1 MIDTGAS
8 VSFSS
13 QRVLDSLRT
22 HRNLQHQ
29 DIQSYK
35 RKLVVSLGDGST
47 ATAEEILISNSN
59 LPLMNFKHNAL
70 YYLRYRTESTWFWE
84 MTSYQR
90 LTYLSVQQEQKASG
104 TAKHRRNISWYTD
117 VQPSGWYMQH
127 LTEIATIPTD
137 ELISYVTTS
146 WATKIHVWNPNRTS
160 KSCHQWN

>member
-35 RKLVVSLGDGST
+35 KKLVVSLGDGST

-70 YYLRYRTESTWFWE
+70 YYLRYRTEST
-84 MTSYQR
+84 
-90 LTYLSVQQEQKASG
+90 
-104 TAKHRRNISWYTD
+104 
-117 VQPSGWYMQH
+117 
-127 LTEIATIPTD
+127 
-137 ELISYVTTS
+137 
-146 WATKIHVWNPNRTS
+146 
-160 KSCHQWN
+160 